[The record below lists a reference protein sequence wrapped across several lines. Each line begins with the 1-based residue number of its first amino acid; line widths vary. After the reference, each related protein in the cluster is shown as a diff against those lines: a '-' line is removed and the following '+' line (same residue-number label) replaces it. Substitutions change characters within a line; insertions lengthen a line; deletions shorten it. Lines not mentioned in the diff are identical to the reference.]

1 MLRATVREEGQ
12 PPLPAIDLDD
22 ASFVIG
28 SAPSARIRLPA
39 ASVRPEHVRIAD
51 GRWRL
56 DGDAEAAAANGG
68 AREGAI
74 GEGVELEVGPY
85 RVHLAPA
92 PAGTAPTPP
101 QRTESLARELMR
113 GLLGDAGTP
122 TLELVRG
129 PGAPS
134 KRSLRPPESTL
145 VIGRGDDAGWI
156 IVDNDLSRLHAE
168 IRRGWDGTRLVD
180 LGSKNGTKLDGTRI
194 AEAPLHDGA
203 EIELGKIVFR
213 YRDPA
218 DRQLA
223 PRATPAAAPVAP
235 PRSRVVLVG
244 ALAIAA
250 LAVAGLVWILAS

>member
-1 MLRATVREEGQ
+1 
-12 PPLPAIDLDD
+12 
-22 ASFVIG
+22 
-28 SAPSARIRLPA
+28 
-39 ASVRPEHVRIAD
+39 
-51 GRWRL
+51 
-56 DGDAEAAAANGG
+56 
-68 AREGAI
+68 
-74 GEGVELEVGPY
+74 
-85 RVHLAPA
+85 
-92 PAGTAPTPP
+92 
-101 QRTESLARELMR
+101 TESLARELMR

-122 TLELVRG
+122 MLELLRG

-194 AEAPLHDGA
+194 TEAPLHDGA

-218 DRQLA
+218 DRELA
-223 PRATPAAAPVAP
+223 PRPAPASVPVPVAP
-235 PRSRVVLVG
+235 PRSRIVFAG

-250 LAVAGLVWILAS
+250 LALAALVWILAS